1 MSGLKSTILLL
12 TIVITLIVPRGS
24 NGINGPSADAG
35 PLLFE
40 IAVSPLIDPDP
51 RNETS
56 IAVSPKNNQMIV
68 GASKVIVGGGTG
80 GHGTSRVGHYFSSDG
95 GQTWGSGLLGL
106 ETSQKTWGRA
116 TDPAIAADLDGNFYL
131 CVLMLD
137 TNFDTGVYV
146 FKSTND
152 GRTFSDPTPVVVDI
166 GQLAAPK
173 LADKCYLT
181 IDTSPASRFK
191 NTIYVSWVSREPD
204 RTVILTSHRAPGA
217 AGFSQPK
224 TISHKGDMRG
234 PSVATGPNG
243 EFYAAWEGIGN
254 PRVILFNA
262 STDGGETFFPPDV
275 APGTDF
281 IIHEF
286 TGSLSDPGA
295 VVTID
300 FLSRVNSLPVIDVD
314 NSSGPNRGMIYVTWA
329 EAANQRD
336 ADIFVKRLTP
346 PNSGRPEVGPTRR
359 VNNDAG
365 AAHQFFPWLSV
376 DSSSGAVDVVFYDRR
391 DNQGPSLMNMYLAR
405 STDGGASFGD
415 NTRVTSASSDS
426 RIQADITSNSSAIG
440 MGDYVG
446 VAAASGK
453 AHLLWTD
460 TRRGKQ
466 EIFYGQLNFDPS
478 APPPPP
484 EMVPNPPK

>member
-1 MSGLKSTILLL
+1 VSSLKSTILLL
-12 TIVITLIVPRGS
+12 TIVITLIVSRGS
-24 NGINGPSADAG
+24 NGVYGTSADAG

-56 IAVSPKNNQMIV
+56 IAVSPKNNQVIV
-68 GASKVIVGGGTG
+68 GASKVIVGGGIG
-80 GHGTSRVGHYFSSDG
+80 GHGTSRVGYYFSSDG

-181 IDTSPASRFK
+181 VDASPDSRFK

-243 EFYAAWEGIGN
+243 EFYAAWEGIGH
-254 PRVILFNA
+254 PRVSLFIA

-286 TGSLSDPGA
+286 TGS
-295 VVTID
+295 
-300 FLSRVNSLPVIDVD
+300 
-314 NSSGPNRGMIYVTWA
+314 
-329 EAANQRD
+329 
-336 ADIFVKRLTP
+336 
-346 PNSGRPEVGPTRR
+346 
-359 VNNDAG
+359 
-365 AAHQFFPWLSV
+365 
-376 DSSSGAVDVVFYDRR
+376 
-391 DNQGPSLMNMYLAR
+391 
-405 STDGGASFGD
+405 
-415 NTRVTSASSDS
+415 
-426 RIQADITSNSSAIG
+426 
-440 MGDYVG
+440 
-446 VAAASGK
+446 
-453 AHLLWTD
+453 
-460 TRRGKQ
+460 
-466 EIFYGQLNFDPS
+466 
-478 APPPPP
+478 
-484 EMVPNPPK
+484 